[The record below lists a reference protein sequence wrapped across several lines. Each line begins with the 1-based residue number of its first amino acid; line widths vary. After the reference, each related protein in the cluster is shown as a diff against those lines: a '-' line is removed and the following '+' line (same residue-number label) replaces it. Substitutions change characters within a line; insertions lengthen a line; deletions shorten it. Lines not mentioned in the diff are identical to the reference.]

1 MREQKNNYLPSDSPA
16 LSAENFQLEIKKL
29 RKINKVLVDRVE
41 RSMDQQGHGFSLF
54 QTAINLETQIDR
66 RTSELT
72 ATLAH
77 LNRTNHEL
85 ETAKNLA
92 EKSNLN
98 KSQVLAAASHDVL
111 QPLNAALL
119 LISSLNS
126 LQTCDEGQRLCG
138 QIERSLDTMTELL
151 NSLLY
156 MSRLDAGAVQ
166 PEWQSVSLLSMFSSI
181 ESDFQPIAQAKSIEL
196 RIRHNNLFVHSDP
209 TMLRRIVQN
218 IVANAIEYTS
228 EGGVLVS
235 ANRIGE
241 QVHIRVADTG
251 CGIDRESFDSIFKEF
266 YRGSL
271 GNSAKQQHSAGLGL
285 AIVSRMVETLNHS
298 IAVNSIIDSGSC
310 FRLSLLA
317 AECVHTNLA
326 TTPTIVKSDSAPHT
340 GKGFEGARIL
350 FVENDFVVLNAM
362 DNLFKQWGCE
372 YRLASSTQEA
382 LSSVANT
389 RWKPELVLADQHLDA
404 EETGTST
411 IDLIRT
417 LIGEQVPA
425 VIITANPSKQLSQ
438 TAEAANIEIMHKPVK
453 PAQLRA
459 LIAHHLIQR
468 KPSNSDLA
476 S

>member
-1 MREQKNNYLPSDSPA
+1 MSTSSDA
-16 LSAENFQLEIKKL
+16 QAQTRATTQDEVRKL
-29 RKINKVLVDRVE
+29 QKINRVLVERVE

-92 EKSNLN
+92 ERSNLN

-111 QPLNAALL
+111 QPLNAAQL

-126 LQTCDEGQRLCG
+126 VQTSDEGLRLCG
-138 QIERSLDTMTELL
+138 QIERSLDTMTVLL

-166 PEWQSVSLLSMFSSI
+166 PEWQSVSLLSMFASI
-181 ESDFQPIAQAKSIEL
+181 ESDFQPIAEAKSIDL

-218 IVANAIEYTS
+218 IVANAIEYTAN
-228 EGGVLVS
+228 GGVLVS
-235 ANRIGE
+235 ANRVGGH
-241 QVHIRVADTG
+241 VHIRVADTG
-251 CGIDRESFDSIFKEF
+251 CGIDSDSFKSIFKEF
-266 YRGSL
+266 YRCAP
-271 GNSAKQQHSAGLGL
+271 GNSANQQHSAGLGL
-285 AIVSRMVETLNHS
+285 AIVARMVETLNHA
-298 IAVNSIIDSGSC
+298 IAVNSKIDTGSC
-310 FRLSLLA
+310 FRVSLLA
-317 AECVHTNLA
+317 AESIAPAVTNTSSVPKADSGSQL
-326 TTPTIVKSDSAPHT
+326 VK
-340 GKGFEGARIL
+340 GLERARIL

-382 LSSVANT
+382 LSAVANS

-411 IDLIRT
+411 IDLLRI
-417 LIGEQVPA
+417 LLGEQVPA

-438 TAEAANIEIMHKPVK
+438 TAQAAGIEVMHKPVK

-459 LIAHHLIQR
+459 LIAHHLAQR
-468 KPSNSDLA
+468 NQSD
-476 S
+476 SPT

>member
-1 MREQKNNYLPSDSPA
+1 MNRLVDAKTNADAEIQKL
-16 LSAENFQLEIKKL
+16 Q
-29 RKINKVLVDRVE
+29 KINKVLIDRVE

-72 ATLAH
+72 STLAH

-111 QPLNAALL
+111 QPLNAAQL

-126 LQTCDEGQRLCG
+126 MQTTDEGVRLCA

-156 MSRLDAGAVQ
+156 MSRLDAGAVS
-166 PEWQSVSLLSMFSSI
+166 PEWQSVSLLSLFASI
-181 ESDFQPIAQAKSIEL
+181 ESDFQPIAQSKSIDL

-218 IVANAIEYTS
+218 IVANAIEYTDH
-228 EGGVLVS
+228 GGVLVS

-241 QVHIRVADTG
+241 HVRIRIADTG
-251 CGIDRESFDSIFKEF
+251 TGIEKGNFDSIFKEF
-266 YRGSL
+266 YRGVPGAS
-271 GNSAKQQHSAGLGL
+271 STQQHSAGLGL
-285 AIVSRMVETLNHS
+285 AIVARMVETLNHS
-298 IAVNSIIDSGSC
+298 IAINSRIGKGSC

-317 AECVHTNLA
+317 AERGDSQLVMDLPTENTNTSSQPGAAL
-326 TTPTIVKSDSAPHT
+326 
-340 GKGFEGARIL
+340 EGVRIL

-362 DNLFKQWGCE
+362 DSLLKQWGCNF
-372 YRLASSTQEA
+372 RLASSTQEA
-382 LSSVANT
+382 LGAVAASGW
-389 RWKPELVLADQHLDA
+389 RPELILADQHLNAD
-404 EETGTST
+404 ETGTAT
-411 IDLIRT
+411 IASLRQS
-417 LIGEQVPA
+417 LKEAVPA
-425 VIITANPSKQLSQ
+425 VLVTANPSKQLDQ
-438 TAEAANIEIMHKPVK
+438 QAAADGIEVMLKPVK

-459 LIAHHLIQR
+459 LISHHLTQR
-468 KPSNSDLA
+468 KRSDIE
-476 S
+476 